1 MNFNEIQFADC
12 LLNEMYI
19 SSNNN
24 IIKLNFAE
32 IYDIKLENFIE
43 NVVIEISDWDNFYGM
58 GFKADKPFSNLGKY
72 YDITWENIEL
82 FGSVLESYLFNN
94 ILRLKGFGKVSH
106 DWLAYSFNSPE
117 IKIHIR

>member
-32 IYDIKLENFIE
+32 IYGI
-43 NVVIEISDWDNFYGM
+43 
-58 GFKADKPFSNLGKY
+58 GFKADKPFSNLGKC

-82 FGSVLESYLFNN
+82 FDSVLESYLFNN
-94 ILRLKGFGKVSH
+94 VLRLKGFGKVSH

>member
-1 MNFNEIQFADC
+1 MNFNEIRFADC

-32 IYDIKLENFIE
+32 IYDIKSENFIE
-43 NVVIEISDWDNFYGM
+43 NVVIEISNWDNFYGM

-72 YDITWENIEL
+72 YDINWENIEL
-82 FGSVLESYLFNN
+82 FDSVLESYLFNN
-94 ILRLKGFGKVSH
+94 ILRLKGFSKVSH

>member
-32 IYDIKLENFIE
+32 IYDIKSENFIE
-43 NVVIEISDWDNFYGM
+43 NVVIEISDWDNFYG
-58 GFKADKPFSNLGKY
+58 
-72 YDITWENIEL
+72 
-82 FGSVLESYLFNN
+82 
-94 ILRLKGFGKVSH
+94 
-106 DWLAYSFNSPE
+106 
-117 IKIHIR
+117 IK